1 MNLNIED
8 LSLSITASDEEIKFY
23 NFVKE
28 KGLNWNIG
36 DVFTL
41 GDLKE
46 KHVIVGADKFS
57 SNDNMLIICQKYSRK
72 IKKYNRRFQEGK
84 ERKLIPAQIIRIAGK
99 FYDK

>member
-72 IKKYNRRFQEGK
+72 IKKYKRRFQEGK

-99 FYDK
+99 FCDK

>member
-1 MNLNIED
+1 MNIED

-28 KGLNWNIG
+28 MGLNWNIG
-36 DVFTL
+36 DIFTL

-46 KHVIVGADKFS
+46 RYIIVGADKFS
-57 SNDNMLIICQKYSRK
+57 SNDKMLIICQKYSRK
-72 IKKYNRRFQEGK
+72 IKKYNRRFQEDK
-84 ERKLIPAQIIRIAGK
+84 ERKFIPAKLIIVAGK